1 MRNCFWFPIWPIR
14 KREEKYSLVLLLLKL
29 VFPSLKVFDSLV
41 RWTEHDRKERG
52 IHFTRLLQLVR
63 LPLLPTSALMEHI
76 ETAELVQRSPSAK
89 EMVMEAMRFN
99 AFSESQKIS
108 LPQNPRT
115 VPRTCSTLVDV
126 ILFVGG
132 KGRSVEEGRVTFCYE
147 PVGDRW
153 YTLASLQWV
162 W

>member
-1 MRNCFWFPIWPIR
+1 M
-14 KREEKYSLVLLLLKL
+14 LKL
-29 VFPSLKVFDSLV
+29 IFPSQKVFDSLV

-99 AFSESQKIS
+99 ASRESHKNF

-115 VPRTCSTLVDV
+115 IPRTCSTLVDV

-132 KGRSVEEGRVTFCYE
+132 KGRSAEEGRVVFCYE

-153 YTLASLQWV
+153 YTLAPLR
-162 W
+162 

>member
-1 MRNCFWFPIWPIR
+1 
-14 KREEKYSLVLLLLKL
+14 
-29 VFPSLKVFDSLV
+29 
-41 RWTEHDRKERG
+41 
-52 IHFTRLLQLVR
+52 
-63 LPLLPTSALMEHI
+63 MEHI
-76 ETAELVQRSPSAK
+76 EIAEFVQRSPSAK

-153 YTLASLQWV
+153 YTLASLQ
-162 W
+162 